1 MTLLVTIAAIIAFI
15 IIPLAIGLAAWLAIH
30 IARDIRDTIRLAKLV
45 RHTRN
50 NTESDDSELCGFF
63 IVPEAI
69 NSIHDGDK

>member
-1 MTLLVTIAAIIAFI
+1 MNLLPLIAAIIAYVGI
-15 IIPLAIGLAAWLAIH
+15 YLAVCCTFYLAAYAAIH
-30 IARDIRDTIRLAKLV
+30 LAKHP

-50 NTESDDSELCGFF
+50 NVERDDAELCGFF

>member
-1 MTLLVTIAAIIAFI
+1 MNLLATIAAIIAFI
-15 IIPLAIGLAAWLAIH
+15 AIPVGAHYLVDFLA
-30 IARDIRDTIRLAKLV
+30 IRLAKLV

-50 NTESDDSELCGFF
+50 NAETDDAELCGFF

>member
-1 MTLLVTIAAIIAFI
+1 MNLLPPLIAAIIASVVV
-15 IIPLAIGLAAWLAIH
+15 PLALFLLA
-30 IARDIRDTIRLAKLV
+30 IRLAKPV

-50 NTESDDSELCGFF
+50 NAESDDAELCGFF

>member
-15 IIPLAIGLAAWLAIH
+15 IIPLAIYLAAWIAIR
-30 IARDIRDTIRLAKLV
+30 IARDIRDTIRLAKHF

-50 NTESDDSELCGFF
+50 NAESDAAELCGFF